1 MKRFLKWIGLGIAGL
16 LLLATLLAV
25 HTWYFRPLSVEWL
38 YTRAF
43 AQFALDNPELL
54 TELALL
60 EPLGIRGHNAR
71 LADGSEEQKT
81 REFARLRRDV
91 AQLKNYDASG
101 YTGQRRL
108 SYDIFDDFLS
118 RTLRGEPWRWHD
130 YPVNPLFGVQ
140 ADLPNLMTQRQ
151 RVNDTTDAEQYIAR
165 LGEFPRRMSD
175 VVEGLRTR
183 ESRGVIPPKFAVD
196 KVLNQIDGFIAPGA
210 SGNVLTVGFK
220 AKLDKIPAD
229 RMDAATRTALL
240 ARVEQAVGQHVLPAY
255 TTLRAHLQT
264 LTSKA
269 LRNDGVWALPD
280 GERYY
285 QYLIELHT
293 TTTMTADALHRL
305 GLAEVERVGGEMDRL
320 LAQIG
325 HTTGTRAQR
334 LQALAKE
341 PGQLYPDS
349 DEGRAQILRDYQ
361 RIIDEMG
368 AGLDKAFGTLP
379 KAKVRVERVPVFTEK
394 TAPLAYYDRPALD
407 GTRPGV
413 FSANLRDVRQTPR
426 YQMRSTTYH
435 ETVPGHHLQASI
447 ALELEGLPIFRS
459 LVPFTAYGE
468 GWALYCEQLAGEMG
482 YLADPRDKIG
492 QLQWE
497 MLRSVRLVADTG
509 VHTKRW
515 TREQAIEYMVA
526 QAGVEEGVAI
536 NEVERYLV
544 APGQALAYKVG
555 MLKFLQLRERA
566 RLALGGRFDLRE
578 FHDQVLKNGEMP
590 MTLLERHV
598 DGWIARRKAQQP

>member
-1 MKRFLKWIGLGIAGL
+1 
-16 LLLATLLAV
+16 
-25 HTWYFRPLSVEWL
+25 
-38 YTRAF
+38 
-43 AQFALDNPELL
+43 LL
-54 TELALL
+54 TELGLL
-60 EPLGIRGHNAR
+60 EPLGFRGHNAH
-71 LADGSEEQKT
+71 LADGSDEQRT
-81 REFARLRRDV
+81 REFARLRRDL
-91 AQLKNYDASG
+91 AQLKDYDASG

-140 ADLPNLMTQRQ
+140 ADLPRLMTQRQ
-151 RVNDTTDAEQYIAR
+151 RVSDTTDAEHYITR
-165 LGEFPRRMSD
+165 LGEFPRRMNQ
-175 VVEGLRTR
+175 VVEGLRAR
-183 ESRGVIPPKFAVD
+183 EKHGVIPPKFAVD
-196 KVLNQIDGFIAPGA
+196 NVLSQIDGFVAPGA
-210 SGNVLTVGFK
+210 SGNVLAIGFQK
-220 AKLDKIPAD
+220 KLDKVPAD
-229 RMDAATRTALL
+229 RMDAATRAALQ

-255 TTLRAHLQT
+255 ATLRAYMQS
-264 LTSKA
+264 LTPKA

-293 TTTMTADALHRL
+293 TTTMTADDLHRL
-305 GLAEVERVGGEMDRL
+305 GLAEVARVGSEMDRL

-325 HTTGTRAQR
+325 HTTGTRTER

-341 PGQLYPDS
+341 PGQLYADS

-361 RIIDEMG
+361 HIIDEMT
-368 AGLDKAFGTLP
+368 AGLDKAFATLP

-394 TAPLAYYDRPALD
+394 TAPLAYYDHPALD
-407 GTRPGV
+407 GTRPGI
-413 FSANLRDVRQTPR
+413 FSVNLRDMRETPR
-426 YQMRSTTYH
+426 YQMRATAYH

-482 YLADPRDKIG
+482 YLAEPRDKIG

-509 VHTKRW
+509 LHAKRW

-526 QAGVEEGVAI
+526 QAGVEQSVAI

-544 APGQALAYKVG
+544 SPGQALAYKVG

-566 RLALGGRFDLRE
+566 RTALGARFDLRD

-590 MTLLERHV
+590 LTLLERHV
-598 DGWIARRKAQQP
+598 DDWIARTKARQP